1 MNVAVLSPTPDR
13 TDTLVRSSICSE
25 TIQLSIVVDDR
36 DTRAPIRSRNQPRTL
51 EPRSERIDETTV
63 GTVSSAVP
71 IASVWSTASGAIQSG
86 AVTTSAST
94 PPAQR
99 ERGNYRSIRAD
110 HPYSGATQAIE
121 KHKRELRQC
130 QRIAS
135 EQRMIERITDAS
147 AGTYG

>member
-1 MNVAVLSPTPDR
+1 MLLYSRRHRIARTHSFVQASAPRLFSCRSLSMIEIHERPFDHGIN
-13 TDTLVRSSICSE
+13 LGHSSQEVSVSTRPQSVQCLR
-25 TIQLSIVVDDR
+25 QYLSRLYGAQHREQSSQVQ
-36 DTRAPIRSRNQPRTL
+36 SRRVQAL
-51 EPRSERIDETTV
+51 
-63 GTVSSAVP
+63 
-71 IASVWSTASGAIQSG
+71 
-86 AVTTSAST
+86 

>member
-1 MNVAVLSPTPDR
+1 MNVAVLSLTPDR
-13 TDTLVRSSICSE
+13 RTHSFVQAS
-25 TIQLSIVVDDR
+25 
-36 DTRAPIRSRNQPRTL
+36 APILFSCRLLSMIEIHERPFDHGINLGHSSQEVSVSTRPQSVQCLRQYLSRLYGAQHR
-51 EPRSERIDETTV
+51 EQ
-63 GTVSSAVP
+63 SSQV
-71 IASVWSTASGAIQSG
+71 QSRRVQ
-86 AVTTSAST
+86 AL